1 MLLPVASICGEDW
14 GRGKLLFDPFSPSF
28 TSPPLPLN
36 AARGQGSDVSSSNG
50 VWGGAPA
57 EIKFCT
63 FYLQNLTA
71 SGNDSNDLPENQLA
85 KFKTGYKT

>member
-1 MLLPVASICGEDW
+1 MQPG
-14 GRGKLLFDPFSPSF
+14 
-28 TSPPLPLN
+28 
-36 AARGQGSDVSSSNG
+36 GQGSPVSSSNG

-57 EIKFCT
+57 EMEFCT

-71 SGNDSNDLPENQLA
+71 RGNDSNDFPENQLA